1 MDTFKKNDNEND
13 YKYYVLQIGRKY
25 TYVGLCG
32 LHKPVSVFVTP
43 NFFVYN
49 EKFHN
54 FVEDTYKVNEMMD
67 YINRKRE
74 EQYVNKKSEKMLH
87 VSKDQS
93 KEVIKIITDNQ
104 TDECLDKSKS
114 INHFDYKNE
123 EFICDMNNIY
133 EHNKICDNQK
143 IHNKTKIY
151 HYEYKYNQDLYLW
164 RTYFDEYI
172 FHIFHNI
179 IIKTN
184 NKSKKVILVLNMFIP
199 TIIKYALCISLI
211 ENPEYSCISYINDLI
226 SPLYLCNYKTCVVL
240 DLGYINCR
248 ILPIMDG
255 VPLYHHYTYVNN
267 GGFYINQEI
276 KKLLKEQYIRRYKK
290 SKNVISIN
298 DGMKLCLGND
308 DNKNGDNKNGD
319 NKNGDNKKGDNKNG
333 DNKDDDN
340 KDDDNKNGDNKK
352 GDNKNGDNKNGDNKK
367 GDNKN
372 DDDNN
377 NINYYLNLYPLE
389 EIINVIDNMTDDDIE
404 IIKIKYCYIKKDS
417 ENMPCN
423 KYVLYKYNNY
433 DIIIDPYTRYKACEI
448 LFEKE
453 YDQNIYSLFSSIVQK
468 INIFETY
475 IFSNILLVGGCS
487 NIKGI
492 LSKVAQIFFQILR
505 NEKKFP
511 QNFQDNVHFL
521 LSNISPNL
529 RQFVGA
535 SICSSMDNLPDY
547 TTEEILNNVLY
558 DHLNE
563 DIYMTFKT

>member
-1 MDTFKKNDNEND
+1 MDTYKKNDNEND

-32 LHKPVSVFVTP
+32 LHKPISVFVTP
-43 NFFVYN
+43 NIFVYN

-74 EQYVNKKSEKMLH
+74 EQYQNEKSEKMLD

-93 KEVIKIITDNQ
+93 KEDIKIVTDNQ
-104 TDECLDKSKS
+104 TDECLDKYQSS
-114 INHFDYKNE
+114 DNLDYNNE
-123 EFICDMNNIY
+123 EFVCDTNNIY
-133 EHNKICDNQK
+133 ENNKFCDNEKKHNKM
-143 IHNKTKIY
+143 KIY

-179 IIKTN
+179 FIKTN

-211 ENPEYSCISYINDLI
+211 ENPEYACISYINDLI
-226 SPLYLCNYKTCVVL
+226 SPLYLCNYKTCVVI

-276 KKLLKEQYIRRYKK
+276 KKLLKEQYMSRYKK
-290 SKNVISIN
+290 RENIISTN
-298 DGMKLCLGND
+298 GDMKLCLGNY
-308 DNKNGDNKNGD
+308 DNS
-319 NKNGDNKKGDNKNG
+319 
-333 DNKDDDN
+333 
-340 KDDDNKNGDNKK
+340 KDDDNKND
-352 GDNKNGDNKNGDNKK
+352 
-367 GDNKN
+367 DNKN
-372 DDDNN
+372 DDNKNDDNKNDDNKNDDNKNDDNKNDDNN
-377 NINYYLNLYPLE
+377 NDNNNMNYYLNLYPLE
-389 EIINVIDNMTDDDIE
+389 EIINVINNMTDDDIE

-417 ENMPCN
+417 ENIPCN

-453 YDQNIYSLFSSIVQK
+453 YDQNMYSLFSSIVQK

-492 LSKVAQIFFQILR
+492 LSRVAQIFFQVLR

-511 QNFQDNVHFL
+511 PKFQDNVHFL

-547 TTEEILNNVLY
+547 TAEEILNNVLY

>member
-1 MDTFKKNDNEND
+1 MDRFQKNDNENY

-25 TYVGLCG
+25 TYVGMCG
-32 LHKPVSVFVTP
+32 LHKPVSIFLTP

-49 EKFHN
+49 ERFHN
-54 FVEDTYKVNEMMD
+54 FFEDTYKANEMMD

-74 EQYVNKKSEKMLH
+74 EQYGNKKSQNMLH

-93 KEVIKIITDNQ
+93 KEDIKIVTKDNP
-104 TDECLDKSKS
+104 TDECLDKYISS
-114 INHFDYKNE
+114 DILDYNNE
-123 EFICDMNNIY
+123 EVLCDKNNIY
-133 EHNKICDNQK
+133 EQNKFCDNEKRHNKM
-143 IHNKTKIY
+143 KIY

-255 VPLYHHYTYVNN
+255 VPLYHHYTYIHN
-267 GGFYINQEI
+267 GGFYINIEI
-276 KKLLKEQYIRRYKK
+276 KKLLKQQYIRRYKK
-290 SKNVISIN
+290 GKNIISID
-298 DGMKLCLGND
+298 DGMKLCLANGK
-308 DNKNGDNKNGD
+308 KNGDNI
-319 NKNGDNKKGDNKNG
+319 
-333 DNKDDDN
+333 DDDN
-340 KDDDNKNGDNKK
+340 IDDVNIDDVNIDDDNIDDANIDDANIN
-352 GDNKNGDNKNGDNKK
+352 DANINDVNID
-367 GDNKN
+367 

-377 NINYYLNLYPLE
+377 IKYYLNLYPLE

-417 ENMPCN
+417 NNMACN

-433 DIIIDPYTRYKACEI
+433 NIIIDPYTRYKACEI

-492 LSKVAQIFFQILR
+492 LSKVSQIFVQVLR

-535 SICSSMDNLPDY
+535 SICSSIDNLPEY
-547 TTEEILNNVLY
+547 TSEEILNNVLY

>member
-1 MDTFKKNDNEND
+1 MDAR
-13 YKYYVLQIGRKY
+13 RKY

-43 NFFVYN
+43 NIFVYN

-74 EQYVNKKSEKMLH
+74 EQYKNEKSEKMLD

-93 KEVIKIITDNQ
+93 KEDIKIVTDNQ
-104 TDECLDKSKS
+104 TDECLDKYQSS
-114 INHFDYKNE
+114 DNLDYNNE
-123 EFICDMNNIY
+123 EFVCDTNNIY
-133 EHNKICDNQK
+133 ENNKFCDKEEKHNKM
-143 IHNKTKIY
+143 KIY

-172 FHIFHNI
+172 FHIFHNML
-179 IIKTN
+179 IKTN

-199 TIIKYALCISLI
+199 TIIKYALCIALI
-211 ENPEYSCISYINDLI
+211 ENPEYACISYINDLI

-276 KKLLKEQYIRRYKK
+276 KKLLKEQYMSRYKK
-290 SKNVISIN
+290 RENIISIN
-298 DGMKLCLGND
+298 GDMKLCLGNYD
-308 DNKNGDNKNGD
+308 NNKNGDN
-319 NKNGDNKKGDNKNG
+319 NKN
-333 DNKDDDN
+333 
-340 KDDDNKNGDNKK
+340 
-352 GDNKNGDNKNGDNKK
+352 
-367 GDNKN
+367 
-372 DDDNN
+372 
-377 NINYYLNLYPLE
+377 E
-389 EIINVIDNMTDDDIE
+389 EIINVINNMTDDDIE

-417 ENMPCN
+417 ENIPCN

-453 YDQNIYSLFSSIVQK
+453 YDQNMYSLFSSIVQK

-492 LSKVAQIFFQILR
+492 LSRVAQIFFQVLR

-511 QNFQDNVHFL
+511 PKFQDNVHFL

-547 TTEEILNNVLY
+547 TSEEILNNVLY
-558 DHLNE
+558 DHLSE